1 MPFFGPLNKYNI
13 VIEKNEFG
21 INPNE
26 NVGFK
31 IEKNLKSIK
40 DHKNPLGD
48 IEIKITGLRPGEK
61 LYEELLIGDDPEK
74 TNHSK
79 IQKKVMIMYWVQL
92 LKIRAKL

>member
-31 IEKNLKSIK
+31 IEKNLK
-40 DHKNPLGD
+40 KNSVNKFK
-48 IEIKITGLRPGEK
+48 KIM
-61 LYEELLIGDDPEK
+61 D
-74 TNHSK
+74 
-79 IQKKVMIMYWVQL
+79 
-92 LKIRAKL
+92 